1 MKRWRCTICDHIYD
15 PATGDPDTGVP
26 PGTPFE
32 KLPESWCCPT
42 CGATKADFEEM
53 SS

>member
-15 PATGDPDTGVP
+15 PADGDPDSGVS

-32 KLPESWCCPT
+32 NLPESWCCPT

-53 SS
+53 AG